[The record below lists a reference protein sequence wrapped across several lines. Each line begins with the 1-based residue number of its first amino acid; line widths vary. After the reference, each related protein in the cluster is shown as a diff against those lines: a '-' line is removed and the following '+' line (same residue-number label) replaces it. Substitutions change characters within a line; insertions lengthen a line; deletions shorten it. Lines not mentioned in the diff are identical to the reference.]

1 MEKSRT
7 LFQFH
12 KGTIKTIILQ
22 MQNNILMKFQFHK
35 GTIKTAQQQGQDDA
49 QQQFQFHKGTIKT
62 YWLMKDGKIPYLISI
77 P

>member
-35 GTIKTAQQQGQDDA
+35 GTIKTSTDHVLSAHIIN
-49 QQQFQFHKGTIKT
+49 FNSIKVRLKHLKKT
-62 YWLMKDGKIPYLISI
+62 A
-77 P
+77 